1 MNKRFKSFLVV
12 AALAATTVAQ
22 VQYVNPMIGTD
33 GMGHTFPGACVPFGI
48 VQLSPDT
55 DTIPHNVNGTYQKP
69 NIDLFE
75 MAKQQNN
82 QPARFCDT
90 EAGKNI
96 PAIKVNISEE
106 GLRALHGSKMKGS
119 VDIQKQTEELKY
131 ISEHQPVE
139 SFTNRLSRVMQN
151 SFVQFIEDNSDK
163 KLTIEKKGEILLEE
177 FRGICDEITSGYEE
191 GNRVRFI
198 SDDSTEDGYRK
209 LSKEDELSIL
219 LSEFSDFVE
228 LRFGK
233 EHQERSIKEANALN
247 DMQKIKQQLGYGD
260 VKYYEPEYIPDGFV
274 ESLIKNAN
282 QYVYNQK

>member
-1 MNKRFKSFLVV
+1 MEVRL
-12 AALAATTVAQ
+12 
-22 VQYVNPMIGTD
+22 YG
-33 GMGHTFPGACVPFGI
+33 
-48 VQLSPDT
+48 
-55 DTIPHNVNGTYQKP
+55 NVNGTYQKP

-82 QPARFCDT
+82 QPVRFCDT

-106 GLRALHGSKMKGS
+106 GLRALHGSKLKGS

-139 SFTNRLSRVMQN
+139 SFTNRLSRAMQD
-151 SFVQFIEDNSDK
+151 SYVQFIEDNFNEN
-163 KLTIEKKGEILLEE
+163 LTIEKKGEILLKE
-177 FRGICDEITSGYEE
+177 FREICDEITSGYEE

-198 SDDSTEDGYRK
+198 ADDSTEDGYRK

-219 LSEFSDFVE
+219 LSEFNAFVE
-228 LRFGK
+228 SRFGK

-247 DMQKIKQQLGYGD
+247 DMQKIKQELGYGD
-260 VKYYEPEYIPDGFV
+260 IKYYEPEYIPDGFV
-274 ESLIKNAN
+274 ENLIKA
-282 QYVYNQK
+282 VL

>member
-1 MNKRFKSFLVV
+1 MAVHL
-12 AALAATTVAQ
+12 
-22 VQYVNPMIGTD
+22 YG
-33 GMGHTFPGACVPFGI
+33 
-48 VQLSPDT
+48 
-55 DTIPHNVNGTYQKP
+55 NVNGTYQKP
-69 NIDLFE
+69 YIDLFE

-82 QPARFCDT
+82 QPVRFCDT

-96 PAIKVNISEE
+96 PTIKVNISEE

-139 SFTNRLSRVMQN
+139 SFTNRLSRAMQD
-151 SFVQFIEDNSDK
+151 SFVQFIEDKSDGN
-163 KLTIEKKGEILLEE
+163 LTIEKKGEILLEE
-177 FRGICDEITSGYEE
+177 FRGICDEITSGYKE
-191 GNRVRFI
+191 GDRVRFI
-198 SDDSTEDGYRK
+198 ADDTTEDGYRK

-219 LSEFSDFVE
+219 LSEFSSFVE
-228 LRFGK
+228 SRFGK

>member
-1 MNKRFKSFLVV
+1 MAVHL
-12 AALAATTVAQ
+12 
-22 VQYVNPMIGTD
+22 YG
-33 GMGHTFPGACVPFGI
+33 
-48 VQLSPDT
+48 
-55 DTIPHNVNGTYQKP
+55 NVNGTYQKP

-82 QPARFCDT
+82 QPVRFCDT

-119 VDIQKQTEELKY
+119 VDIQKQTEEMKY
-131 ISEHQPVE
+131 ILEHQPVE

-219 LSEFSDFVE
+219 LNEFSDFVE
-228 LRFGK
+228 FRFGK

>member
-1 MNKRFKSFLVV
+1 MAVHL
-12 AALAATTVAQ
+12 
-22 VQYVNPMIGTD
+22 YG
-33 GMGHTFPGACVPFGI
+33 
-48 VQLSPDT
+48 
-55 DTIPHNVNGTYQKP
+55 NVNGTYQKP

-82 QPARFCDT
+82 QPARFGDT

-219 LSEFSDFVE
+219 LNEFSDFVE
-228 LRFGK
+228 FRFGK